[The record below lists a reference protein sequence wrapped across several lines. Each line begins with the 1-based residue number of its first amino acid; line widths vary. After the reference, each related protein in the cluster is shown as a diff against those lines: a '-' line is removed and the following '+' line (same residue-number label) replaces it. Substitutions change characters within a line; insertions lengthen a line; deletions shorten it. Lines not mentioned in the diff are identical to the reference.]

1 MGRPPLTEVL
11 LDRVR
16 NMESFHLEIEG
27 YRMYLFFR
35 IGHQLRRM
43 HYNRNEVQVVF
54 DVESTTV
61 C

>member
-27 YRMYLFFR
+27 YHMYLF
-35 IGHQLRRM
+35 LDWASVTKNA
-43 HYNRNEVQVVF
+43 YDRNEVQVVF
-54 DVESTTV
+54 DVESATV